1 MAGCREAHQACWHR
15 RGGGLRLLP
24 ACPRGH
30 VFHKAGRGQDCRLFH
45 SSRPTK
51 PSSTP
56 GALEWLCR
64 FGNPAKECRN
74 VPLAKQRPPCCCPC
88 LPLQTRG
95 LWASSQWRPGSG
107 PQREES
113 CPAPAPSQG
122 SPGRQGSTLPS
133 SVCLSCCFSFGRPG
147 YVASIMGRRRHL
159 PRIREWDPQLRAQ
172 AERQAVNFVVQGT
185 QSPRL
190 ARRVHLLL
198 EFLAAAGLGDT
209 HQIIVTIF
217 PLPVLPGSQSGGSSG
232 ATPKGGR
239 CPVRGHLYKWDVSPK
254 GGLEQG
260 SPCVCKGGPRP

>member
-1 MAGCREAHQACWHR
+1 M
-15 RGGGLRLLP
+15 
-24 ACPRGH
+24 
-30 VFHKAGRGQDCRLFH
+30 
-45 SSRPTK
+45 
-51 PSSTP
+51 
-56 GALEWLCR
+56 
-64 FGNPAKECRN
+64 
-74 VPLAKQRPPCCCPC
+74 PLAKQRPPGCCPR

-113 CPAPAPSQG
+113 CPAPGPSQG

-159 PRIREWDPQLRAQ
+159 PRICEWDPQLRAQ

-209 HQIIVTIF
+209 RQIIVTIF
-217 PLPVLPGSQSGGSSG
+217 PLPVLPGSRCREAAVEPRQKVAGVQSVVIFTS
-232 ATPKGGR
+232 ATFPPKAGWSRALPVSAKGGR
-239 CPVRGHLYKWDVSPK
+239 
-254 GGLEQG
+254 
-260 SPCVCKGGPRP
+260 GPRRVSSQHRAEPAARTLDSGLGLSVIPLVPGRCQSSSKHPNPVHPQLPHPWHPQAEVI